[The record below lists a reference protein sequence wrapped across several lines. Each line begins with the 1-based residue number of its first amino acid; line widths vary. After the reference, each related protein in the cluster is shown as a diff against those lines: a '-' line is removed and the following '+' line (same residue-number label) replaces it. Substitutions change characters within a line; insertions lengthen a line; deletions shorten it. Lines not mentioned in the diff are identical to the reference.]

1 VRVVSVGEVLWDV
14 FEQSEFLGGAPLNF
28 SANLQRLGHSVLLL
42 SAVGADRRG
51 SLVIERMHALGL
63 STELLQTIPQ
73 APTGTAAVRTDSSG
87 SATFVIER
95 PAAFDLATF
104 DNNVAAT
111 VRSFRPDWIYF
122 GTLAQT
128 DPRNEESLFK
138 LIQECDGAKRFYD
151 MNLRTGHWNKELIER
166 LSRAATVLKLN
177 DAEAELLF
185 RLTSGTGKFALEEFC
200 RSWSAQYGV
209 QTICVTLGAEGC
221 AVLQSGVFHRF
232 PGFRVHVAD
241 TVGAGDAFAAGFLHG
256 LQAEWAIE
264 RTASFANALG
274 AVVASRPGATPDWKT
289 EDVKVTAA
297 MSRMGQSTR

>member
-1 VRVVSVGEVLWDV
+1 
-14 FEQSEFLGGAPLNF
+14 
-28 SANLQRLGHSVLLL
+28 
-42 SAVGADRRG
+42 
-51 SLVIERMHALGL
+51 
-63 STELLQTIPQ
+63 
-73 APTGTAAVRTDSSG
+73 
-87 SATFVIER
+87 
-95 PAAFDLATF
+95 
-104 DNNVAAT
+104 
-111 VRSFRPDWIYF
+111 
-122 GTLAQT
+122 
-128 DPRNEESLFK
+128 
-138 LIQECDGAKRFYD
+138 